1 MATKSNLLRMTD
13 EFENNLM
20 PKLAQEY
27 KETGNKKTPFGLEKI
42 RNLGRDNGFATQA
55 WDAL

>member
-1 MATKSNLLRMTD
+1 MTD